1 MKYFHYY
8 EKIAHSRKYI
18 RGKNLGESSH
28 RSSGTRNSLKGVAEK
43 HAKNGPQYPYL
54 QVPYVHNGTSDWAE
68 TFRLFSTQ
76 MYVSPVGKPAKSVRS
91 IEQRSAVAGR
101 GLRAVPHRETENTVL

>member
-18 RGKNLGESSH
+18 RGKKLGESSH
-28 RSSGTRNSLKGVAEK
+28 RSSGTCNSLTGVAK
-43 HAKNGPQYPYL
+43 KDAQNRPQYPYL
-54 QVPYVHNGTSDWAE
+54 HVPYLHNGASVPAE

-76 MYVSPVGKPAKSVRS
+76 MYVSPVGKPARSMRS
-91 IEQRSAVAGR
+91 IEQRYAVAGR
-101 GLRAVPHRETENTVL
+101 GLGAIPPKLMHVKR